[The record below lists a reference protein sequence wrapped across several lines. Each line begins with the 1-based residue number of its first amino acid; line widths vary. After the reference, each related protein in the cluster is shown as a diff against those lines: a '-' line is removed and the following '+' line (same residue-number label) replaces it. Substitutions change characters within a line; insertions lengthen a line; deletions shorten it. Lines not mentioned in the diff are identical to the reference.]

1 MASVLKVDTVLESTP
16 GVGTNFGGVG
26 SASAP
31 TLSIGSQTNKGF
43 YDAGSNTVG
52 FTAGGQ
58 RVGQFGPGYGGF
70 TGNVIQV
77 AYEELT
83 TSGVSSSVQIPVDN
97 TIPQQSEGGEIL
109 TCSIT
114 PRYAN
119 SILYVES
126 NSFIGENTNNSN
138 FLTVALFRDSDANA
152 IASSFYSAPGFL
164 AASPL
169 TSGTHFAPITI
180 TSRVIANSTSSTTFK
195 LRAGGDGAGAI
206 RWNGAIGVQY
216 FAGTLITYIKITEI
230 QV

>member
-1 MASVLKVDTVLESTP
+1 MIINGDYLAPSVGNNISVPEALGINIGNNEVGRITST
-16 GVGTNFGGVG
+16 FGGF
-26 SASAP
+26 
-31 TLSIGSQTNKGF
+31 K
-43 YDAGSNTVG
+43 
-52 FTAGGQ
+52 
-58 RVGQFGPGYGGF
+58 
-70 TGNVIQV
+70 GNVIQV
-77 AYEELT
+77 AYNEIT
-83 TSGVSSSVQIPVDN
+83 TSGVTTSVSIPVDN
-97 TIPQQSEGGEIL
+97 TIPQQSEGGEII

-126 NSFIGENTNNSN
+126 VSFIGENTNTSN
-138 FLTVALFRDSDANA
+138 FLTVALFRDLDANA
-152 IASSFYSAPGFL
+152 IASSFYSAPAFT